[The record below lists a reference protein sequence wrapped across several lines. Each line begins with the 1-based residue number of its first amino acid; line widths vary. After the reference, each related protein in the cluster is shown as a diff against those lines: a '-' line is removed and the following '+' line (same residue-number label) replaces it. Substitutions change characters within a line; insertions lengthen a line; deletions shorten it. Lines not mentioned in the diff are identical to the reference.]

1 MMFIVSAME
10 KVPVDDNDQPLE
22 EIKIISHNLCDS
34 THGTRG
40 RGRGREGKRI
50 RLGLDIAIQV
60 LEQYNLKPWVGL
72 LSI

>member
-1 MMFIVSAME
+1 MFIVSAME

-40 RGRGREGKRI
+40 RGRGREGKRLRSSPKLI
-50 RLGLDIAIQV
+50 
-60 LEQYNLKPWVGL
+60 NLYFFQFQDKVGP
-72 LSI
+72 